1 MRHTPIFPFLVFLLL
16 LPVASDDPAN
26 EGTDRRSSPS
36 RGPNSRTLKDDGP
49 PPLHP
54 NNSTLGPPDV
64 YLRVPDLSIGRLEL
78 DVDNLKADISLSA
91 SVANLVSVRAG
102 VAVGVE
108 KINISIAE
116 VGARL
121 DLVIRLASLVDI
133 VNRTMHS
140 LDLNPTLVNAINQ
153 VGDIGAGAV
162 GAAGGILGTVVGK
175 SRSGGDI
182 SVDDKGNIVEEK
194 MGADGRVTRE
204 VVGDYRRSMTDTGRE
219 KKLDNGQ
226 VERTYAF
233 EEAKALVDVVFN
245 EKGEVVRTTVSRE
258 HA

>member
-1 MRHTPIFPFLVFLLL
+1 MRHTLNFPFLVLLLL

-26 EGTDRRSSPS
+26 EGTNKCPYPS
-36 RGPNSRTLKDDGP
+36 RGPNSRTLTDDGP
-49 PPLHP
+49 PPLDP

-64 YLRVPDLSIGRLEL
+64 YLRVPNLSVGRLEL

-102 VAVGVE
+102 VSVEVE
-108 KINISIAE
+108 KVNISIAE

-140 LDLNPTLVNAINQ
+140 LDLNPALVNAINQ

-162 GAAGGILGTVVGK
+162 GAAGGLVGTVLGK

-194 MGADGRVTRE
+194 VGESGRVVRE
-204 VVGDYRRSMTDTGRE
+204 VVGDYKRSMTDTARE
-219 KKLDNGQ
+219 KKLGNGQ
-226 VERTYAF
+226 VERTYQF
-233 EEAKALVDVVFN
+233 KEAKALVDIVFD
-245 EKGEVVRTTVSRE
+245 EEGGIVRTTVSRE
-258 HA
+258 D